1 MPHMTDLRTLL
12 TTARVQL
19 ASDEA
24 ALEAELLL
32 AVALGHPRSWL
43 YAHADAVPEP
53 AAITRFETLIARR
66 AAGEPVAYLLGRR
79 WFWTLELEVG
89 PECLI
94 PRPETELLLEQA
106 LLRLPQDAPA
116 RVADLGTGSGALA
129 LALASARPHAHV
141 LATDASAVALTRA
154 RANARRLG
162 LARRVR
168 FAEGDWCA
176 ALGAERF
183 AMLVSNPPYLADD
196 DAHLQQGDL
205 RFEPRMALAA
215 GVDGLDA
222 LRVIIH
228 AAPEHLHARGWLL
241 LEHGAEQGLAVR
253 ALLAARGFVEV
264 RSLRDL
270 QAHERVTLGQW
281 QNAAP

>member
-1 MPHMTDLRTLL
+1 
-12 TTARVQL
+12 
-19 ASDEA
+19 
-24 ALEAELLL
+24 
-32 AVALGHPRSWL
+32 
-43 YAHADAVPEP
+43 VPD
-53 AAITRFETLIARR
+53 
-66 AAGEPVAYLLGRR
+66 
-79 WFWTLELEVG
+79 
-89 PECLI
+89 

-106 LLRLPQDAPA
+106 LLRLPRDAPA

-129 LALASARPHAHV
+129 LALASARPHAYV
-141 LATDASAVALTRA
+141 LATDASMAALTRA

-241 LEHGAEQGLAVR
+241 LEHGAEQGPGCAHCSPRAVSSR
-253 ALLAARGFVEV
+253 CAVCATCRRTSASPWGNGRMRRHNARPQHIGASRE
-264 RSLRDL
+264 RSP
-270 QAHERVTLGQW
+270 A
-281 QNAAP
+281 